1 MKRHQGIHAVLAITL
16 TVLLAGCWGTDK
28 STSLDLSGG
37 GGVAATATAI
47 GIDKC
52 HNCHSAS
59 AEAGVRIF
67 AAWENSVHGN
77 PDNSPAASASAC
89 VGCHDPN
96 GDSANLSKYVDAA
109 TVGSIPRDVIGC
121 EACHGGGSMHLG
133 VGPMAYPTP
142 DAARCGQCHKSTVP
156 SDHLT
161 DHPNGAGGKGNPGIH
176 EAYGTSKHA
185 LSVNSHIFDGTETTK
200 VQAKCSKCHTDEG
213 GREFAAIDCVT
224 TLGDTT
230 LYPPLAVYS
239 DVQCRTCHKAHDA
252 TKLLEVATTGQ
263 SSQYNT
269 CTNCHQSSNAY
280 HDPATN
286 AYGSVDEIITDTHF
300 ENTAKTAKAPITGYI
315 IRKARDTACTDCHNP
330 HSAELTENKQWKAS
344 GHGDFAADAWW
355 DEATRYSGNAYA
367 YDRCQRCHSA
377 TGFVKYSTNQND
389 NLVTADFTAD
399 GVNDSYSAQVL
410 YCWACHQVSSTG
422 FTVARRVV
430 QDARIPGAWDNG
442 TIVYS
447 STARLNSYTTV
458 TGKGDSEICM
468 NCHSG
473 RPGRNG
479 FFVRPYVL
487 AQTGLVNIDNIA
499 YGGPTPHYLDTVQD
513 LFQDNTKGIGG
524 YALPGKD
531 YTNDSSFVHNTV
543 GGSTSGPCVGCHMN
557 FPNSTTDPTVGKHS
571 FLPFTYDDP
580 EARTAITAFPPMCA
594 SCHTFTVGDLNT
606 LKARHGARLVEFRAA
621 LEDNSVR
628 PGIFPNVNGNGFY
641 TTAGLTT
648 TVKDWQTRAAA
659 INVIT
664 GGSLTGYDLLGIAW
678 NFNQLNYSA
687 AEPGA
692 WAHNS
697 KYAGRL
703 IYDAIVA
710 LGGTPSTTNFPGGR
724 P

>member
-1 MKRHQGIHAVLAITL
+1 MKRHHGLFVLPVLAL
-16 TVLLAGCWGTDK
+16 AVLLAGCWGSDK
-28 STSLDLSGG
+28 STSLELSGG
-37 GGVAATATAI
+37 SGVAATATAI

-59 AEAGVRIF
+59 AEDGVRIF

-77 PDNSPAASASAC
+77 PNNSPAASASAC
-89 VGCHDPN
+89 AGCHNPN

-142 DAARCGQCHKSTVP
+142 DAARCGQCHSAAF
-156 SDHLT
+156 DHLT
-161 DHPNGAGGKGNPGIH
+161 DYPNGAGGKGNPGIYA
-176 EAYGTSKHA
+176 AYAASGHA
-185 LSVNSHIFDGTETTK
+185 TSVNSDVYDSTDLTK
-200 VQAKCSKCHTDEG
+200 VRAKCAKCHTDEG
-213 GREFAAIDCVT
+213 GRAFKAVDTVALLDNT
-224 TLGDTT
+224 TNYSSLS
-230 LYPPLAVYS
+230 VYNA
-239 DVQCRTCHKAHDA
+239 VQCRTCHQAHDA
-252 TKLLEVATTGQ
+252 TKLLEDATSGQ

-269 CTNCHQSSNAY
+269 CTNCHQASNAY

-286 AYGSVDEIITDTHF
+286 PDGSVDRIITDTHF

-315 IRKARDTACTDCHNP
+315 IRKAKDTACTDCHNP
-330 HSAELTENKQWKAS
+330 HSAELTENRQWKAS
-344 GHGDFAADAWW
+344 GHGDFEADAWW
-355 DEATRYSGNAYA
+355 DEAVRYVGNSYA

-389 NLVTADFTAD
+389 NLATADFTAD
-399 GVNDSYSAQVL
+399 GFNDNYSAQVL
-410 YCWACHQVSSTG
+410 YCWACHKVDSTG
-422 FTVARRVV
+422 FTTARRVV
-430 QDARIPGAWDNG
+430 QDARVPGAWDNG

-447 STARLNSYTTV
+447 STARLNSYTII

-487 AQTGLVNIDNIA
+487 SLTTGLVGIDNIA

-513 LFQDNTKGIGG
+513 LFQDNTRMIGG
-524 YALPGKD
+524 YSLPGKD
-531 YTNDSSFVHNTV
+531 YTNDSSFAHNTI
-543 GGSTSGPCVGCHMN
+543 GGSTSGPCVSCHMG

-580 EARTAITAFPPMCA
+580 VTRTAITAFPPICA
-594 SCHTFTVGDLNT
+594 DCHTFTVADLNT
-606 LKARHGARLVEFRAA
+606 LKARHRARLAEFRAA
-621 LEDNSVR
+621 LEENSVR
-628 PGIFPNVNGNGFY
+628 AGIFPNANGNGFY
-641 TTAGLTT
+641 TTAGLSTT
-648 TVKDWQTRAAA
+648 IKNWQTRAVE
-659 INVIT
+659 INGVT

-678 NFNQLNYSA
+678 NFNQFNYEP

-703 IYDAIVA
+703 MYDAIEA